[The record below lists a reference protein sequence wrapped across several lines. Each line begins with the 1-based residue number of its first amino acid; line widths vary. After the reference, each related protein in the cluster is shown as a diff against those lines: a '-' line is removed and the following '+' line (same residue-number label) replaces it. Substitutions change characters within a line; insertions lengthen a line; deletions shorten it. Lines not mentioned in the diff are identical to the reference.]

1 MEYES
6 SPRQTAPFNATD
18 LESVASSD
26 QSQVR
31 SRQDFQKHQQ
41 RKRPSKKIH
50 ISKRASIFI
59 VSFCSFVVLWQA
71 ASDLAGNTAVLAGP
85 VPVLDALLGMF
96 TPSSAATLGLQSSFA
111 ALSETIEVVAI
122 GLALSIAIGIPLGI
136 AMGRWKNVETI
147 LEPLVSASN
156 AVPIIVFIPAL
167 YFSIGGGLAADVFI
181 SFALSVF
188 SVIINTHAGV
198 RYTSNTLSEVGKT
211 FGANEKQLVMKIV
224 FPSSLPDIFAGI
236 RIAIGRA
243 LLGAVMA
250 EVLLGGNHGL
260 GGLMIT
266 YEEILNTPSMMATI
280 VLVTIVGIVLL
291 QAPKLLERR
300 MFRWRE
306 SDSISRELWL

>member
-1 MEYES
+1 M
-6 SPRQTAPFNATD
+6 
-18 LESVASSD
+18 
-26 QSQVR
+26 
-31 SRQDFQKHQQ
+31 
-41 RKRPSKKIH
+41 
-50 ISKRASIFI
+50 
-59 VSFCSFVVLWQA
+59 LWQA